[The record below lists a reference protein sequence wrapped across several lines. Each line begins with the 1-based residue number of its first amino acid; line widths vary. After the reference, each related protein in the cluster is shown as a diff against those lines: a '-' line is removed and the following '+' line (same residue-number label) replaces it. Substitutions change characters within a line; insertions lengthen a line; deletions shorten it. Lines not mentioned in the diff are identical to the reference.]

1 MIWAEMQQNER
12 RRTRRWRALAGALGL
27 VGASV
32 LVTGGVGCSPTG
44 PERNTGGSGAT
55 GVSGSGATSGGSSN
69 VSGNSSGGTGVMIP
83 VGGTSAGGA
92 GNMDCAATST
102 SAELIPLDL
111 YVMMDSSKSM
121 TEPTAAGVTKWKS
134 VVDAMVGFFQ
144 DPNSAGLSV
153 GLKYFPDEQPSVPES
168 CTDDTQCAG
177 FGVCQQRKAC
187 VANGTFTKTVTQL
200 CTTAADCAAT
210 ETCESVQRC
219 ADGAECRKVYCVSSG
234 ATAPCTSDCVPFGGY
249 CEKRDICTA
258 ANYAT
263 PAVAF
268 GNLPEAAPGLTASI
282 TARMP
287 GGYTPTGPALAGAI
301 QQAQE
306 RARANPDHKVAV
318 VLVTDGLPGG
328 FIPGSPPAECTPGD
342 IAGVASL
349 VAAGAMGTP
358 PIPTFVIGVFGPC
371 DLVDANV
378 MPQAN
383 LDTLAKAGATD
394 KAVVISTNE
403 NVTQQLQAALKQ
415 VRSSAIACQYAIPKP
430 AEGTLNYTKVNV
442 TFSSGASGTNIVG
455 HVPTDLKADC
465 DPTLGG
471 WYYDKDPKLA
481 VPTQIIACDQSC
493 MQFQLAQDARVDIAL
508 GCDTVPIR

>member
-1 MIWAEMQQNER
+1 MQQEQ
-12 RRTRRWRALAGALGL
+12 RRTRRFRLASWALGL
-27 VGASV
+27 SSLAVVATSS
-32 LVTGGVGCSPTG
+32 VGCSPSG
-44 PERNTGGSGAT
+44 PATRNNASGGALGASGSTATTGGT
-55 GVSGSGATSGGSSN
+55 GN
-69 VSGNSSGGTGVMIP
+69 VSGNASGGTTVILP
-83 VGGTSAGGA
+83 SGGTSAAGT

-102 SAELIPLDL
+102 SAKLIPLDL

-121 TEPTAAGVTKWKS
+121 NEPTAAGASKWKS

-144 DPNSAGLSV
+144 DPNSSGLGV
-153 GLKYFPDEQPSVPES
+153 GLKYFPDEQPNVPEK
-168 CTDDTQCAG
+168 CTDDAQCLS
-177 FGVCQQRKAC
+177 FGPCDQRKAC
-187 VANGTFTKTVTQL
+187 VETGKFTNVITADDL
-200 CTTAADCAAT
+200 CSNSVPCPTGKVCAP
-210 ETCESVQRC
+210 VQRC
-219 ADGAECRKVYCVSSG
+219 ADGPNCAKVYCVSG
-234 ATAPCTSDCVPFGGY
+234 GAPCGDTCVPFDGY
-249 CEKRDICTA
+249 CRSRDVCTA

-268 GNLPEAAPGLTASI
+268 GNLPEAAAGLTASI

-328 FIPGSPPAECTPGD
+328 FIPGNPPAECTPGD

-371 DLVDANV
+371 DLIDANV

-383 LDTLAKAGATD
+383 LDTLAKAGATN

-415 VRSSAIACQYAIPKP
+415 VRTSAIACQYAIPRP
-430 AEGTLNYTKVNV
+430 AEGTLNYSKVNV
-442 TFSSGASGTNIVG
+442 TFSSGASGTSIVG

-465 DPTLGG
+465 DPTRGG
-471 WYYDKDPKLA
+471 WYYDKDPKQGT
-481 VPTQIIACDQSC
+481 PTQIIACDQSC